1 MLKEIELM
9 KSTHEMEGV
18 NDPLISAETHVIIA
32 EKRCKL
38 FETTDEPT
46 FDDEIDDNA
55 I

>member
-9 KSTHEMEGV
+9 KSMHEMEGQQS
-18 NDPLISAETHVIIA
+18 PSISPKMHVVIA

-38 FETTDEPT
+38 YETTDEPT
-46 FDDEIDDNA
+46 LDDELEDNA